1 MKYLKMLGVAAVAAA
16 ALMAFLGAGSASA
29 TVICKNN
36 LNTEKS
42 SEPYP
47 EGTKGKASAVSSIQ
61 AATTE
66 GTVLSTCTGS
76 VVESTL
82 ENAGS
87 ATTTVKSGVS
97 SITWSGC
104 TVTTDTIN
112 GGFAELHHIA
122 GTDNGTLTTFNTEV
136 TINTGLFGSCVFTS
150 GNGTD
155 VGTTVG
161 GNPGSLTLNTV
172 FTRKSGLCPTSLRVT
187 GKYAATEPKNAWVA
201 AG

>member
-1 MKYLKMLGVAAVAAA
+1 MKYLKMLGLVAVAAA
-16 ALMAFLGAGSASA
+16 ALMAFVGAGMASA
-29 TVICKNN
+29 TVICQNN
-36 LNTEKS
+36 LNTEKCS
-42 SEPYP
+42 APYP
-47 EGTKGKASAVSSIQ
+47 IGTKGKASLTESLKAV
-61 AATTE
+61 TTE
-66 GTVLSTCTGS
+66 GTVLDTCAGS

-97 SITWSGC
+97 TITWSSC
-104 TVTTDTIN
+104 TVTTTTLS

-122 GTDNGTLTTFNTEV
+122 GTDNGTLTTFNTRV

-161 GNPGSLTLNTV
+161 GNPGSLTLNTT
-172 FTRKSGLCPTSLRVT
+172 FTKESGFCPNTIRIT
-187 GKYAATEPKNAWVA
+187 GKYIATEPKNAWVA